1 MKQLILGLLLSLSIL
16 TANAHLEAGCNING
30 NYQLHIVNGL
40 GCTTTVSVDGG
51 VAVNVTITSNDQIFL
66 IPNNPIVVH
75 HVVAVI
81 CGNVF
86 TITTGTN
93 VCNPLAMKIINPNAI
108 TIHGDSIR
116 VTFTSLDETNVKY
129 YKMSV
134 SLDDGLTWREVW
146 IYTLGILPKRDYS
159 VTFKK

>member
-1 MKQLILGLLLSLSIL
+1 MKRTMMALLMCL
-16 TANAHLEAGCNING
+16 TISAANAHLEAGCTLNG
-30 NYQLHIVNGL
+30 FYQLHIVNGV
-40 GCTTTVSVDGG
+40 GCVTTVSVDGG
-51 VAVNVTITSNDQIFL
+51 VAVPVTITSQDQIFL

-75 HVVAVI
+75 HVTSVI
-81 CGNVF
+81 CGNTF
-86 TITTGTN
+86 TLITGTN
-93 VCNPLAMKIINPNAI
+93 VCGSLPMKIINPNAI
-108 TIHGDSIR
+108 TVKGDSIK

-146 IYTLGILPKRDYS
+146 VYSIGLLPKRDYS